1 MQRFHF
7 CPVEIPESP
16 MDLSLN
22 FLAIWEEQ
30 LWLVHLCAECFKE
43 PTGIHATYF
52 QNSLFFLKLLEEVI
66 LVLVYLG

>member
-52 QNSLFFLKLLEEVI
+52 
-66 LVLVYLG
+66 